1 MTEINVKESTVVSF
15 VTEVP
20 APQKRRSG
28 TAIAANVTKQPR
40 KKEDEEDEGEK
51 PEKIEQVEI
60 HDDIFAPY
68 TGCPICSCSWFGL
81 TVDLGVPQPAQLLSR
96 FSQISIS
103 PGRMWQT
110 VE

>member
-60 HDDIFAPY
+60 PDDIFAPY
-68 TGCPICSCSWFGL
+68 TGCPICSCTWVWL
-81 TVDLGVPQPAQLLSR
+81 TLILVVPLYA
-96 FSQISIS
+96 
-103 PGRMWQT
+103 
-110 VE
+110 